1 MKSTIIRAAA
11 VVAAFTAI
19 SAAPVAAQGLSPI
32 SFNVR
37 AGAAMPLS
45 DLGDAVSTGFN
56 VGAGLSFR
64 PAMLPVG
71 LRFDGDYNRF
81 AGKDL
86 LDGTNLGI
94 WALTAN
100 AVLAPAMSPIY
111 AIGGLGYYSQNIS
124 GEGIDSDSES
134 DMGFNIG
141 GGFKLPLTGF
151 STFVE
156 ARYHHVM
163 TKDDDIPGSVNT
175 KFLPIVFGI
184 QF

>member
-1 MKSTIIRAAA
+1 MKSMIIRAAA
-11 VVAAFTAI
+11 AVAVFTVV
-19 SAAPVAAQGLSPI
+19 SAAPVAAQSISPI

-45 DLGDAVSTGFN
+45 DLGDLYSTGFN
-56 VGAGLSFR
+56 IGAGLSFK
-64 PAMLPVG
+64 PMMLPVG

-81 AGKDL
+81 GGKDL
-86 LDGTNLGI
+86 FEGVNLNV
-94 WALTAN
+94 WALSAN

-111 AIGGLGYYSQNIS
+111 GIGGVGFYSGNVS
-124 GEGIDSDSES
+124 GEGIDSESET
-134 DMGFNIG
+134 DLGFNIG

-151 STFVE
+151 TTFVE

-163 TKDDDIPGSVNT
+163 TKEDNEPGSVNT